1 MKSNKKDCDLKSCFL
16 CNQCLPE
23 WLPAIEGNKKTIH
36 FKKGETIFK
45 EGEPVKGIY
54 FVYSGTVKVHKK
66 WGKEKEL
73 IIRFAKN
80 GDIIGHR
87 GLGEEIIYPVSGTA
101 LESTTVCF
109 VDLDFFKTTL
119 RINNEFTIRLLMFYA
134 DELQRSER
142 KMNNLAHMQVKG
154 RVAYSLIS
162 LKNKF
167 GVTPEGFID
176 IILSRQ
182 DLASYAGTT
191 YETVFRI
198 LNEFTQE
205 AIIAIN
211 NKNITILNEA
221 LLDNLTKDAD
231 L

>member
-1 MKSNKKDCDLKSCFL
+1 MKIKKNDCDLKSCFL
-16 CNQCLPE
+16 CSCCIPE
-23 WLPAIEGNKKTIH
+23 WLPAIAANKKTIH
-36 FKKGETIFK
+36 YKKGELIFK
-45 EGEPVKGIY
+45 EGEEVKGMFFI
-54 FVYSGTVKVHKK
+54 FTGTAKVHKK
-66 WGKEKEL
+66 WGMEKEL

-101 LESTTVCF
+101 LESTTACF

-154 RVAYSLIS
+154 RVAYSLLS

-167 GVTPEGFID
+167 GVTAEGAIN
-176 IILSRQ
+176 IIISRQ
-182 DLASYAGTT
+182 DLASYTGTT

-198 LNEFTQE
+198 LNEFVHDE
-205 AIIAIN
+205 IITID
-211 NKNITILNEA
+211 NKNIGIINEKQ
-221 LLDNLTKDAD
+221 LIYLTNDSNG
-231 L
+231 

>member
-1 MKSNKKDCDLKSCFL
+1 M
-16 CNQCLPE
+16 PE
-23 WLPAIEGNKKTIH
+23 WLPAVAANKKTFH
-36 FKKGETIFK
+36 FKKGDTIFK
-45 EGEPVKGIY
+45 EGEVVKGIY
-54 FVYSGTVKVHKK
+54 FVFDGTVKVHKK
-66 WGKEKEL
+66 WGDEKEL

-80 GDIIGHR
+80 GDIFGHR

-101 LESTTVCF
+101 IEATTACF

-142 KMNNLAHMQVKG
+142 KMNYLAHMQVKG
-154 RVAYSLIS
+154 RIAYSLIS
-162 LKNKF
+162 LYNKF
-167 GVTPEGFID
+167 GVTTDGTLN

-198 LNEFTQE
+198 LNEFNQDE
-205 AIIAIN
+205 IINIDK
-211 NKNITILNEA
+211 KNILIRNFAQLE
-221 LLDNLTKDAD
+221 NLINAI
-231 L
+231 